1 MKRFL
6 LRLLGALLFASM
18 ATITTALAQI
28 KTPYPDIA
36 NVSHATPEA
45 AAYFK
50 AYFSAKSLHDPR
62 TMVPLFNKKQI
73 TYIDA
78 TLGWP
83 FYTYKSLDD
92 LFTAYMPK
100 WPRSGKSYP
109 TWIMGDTH
117 SALVGFTDTP
127 ELFGGEIRI
136 LAAIDFKDG
145 KITRWVDYWDGRSF
159 GAALA
164 AKMRTPP
171 DKFPTDFSVKV
182 TGENASAKMQE
193 TAHNLAAA
201 LAGANAARAAQM
213 LSYDAVFEDMALR
226 VRVVG
231 RAAIERYLARILA
244 KLPYGVGSS
253 VRHVVGSD
261 LGGGYEWVTSG
272 DVKRGITAIEL
283 DKDGKI
289 VRLTATWDN
298 AMMSETN
305 LKDLVLLSIEQ

>member
-1 MKRFL
+1 MRRFL
-6 LRLLGALLFASM
+6 PGVVGALGFATVA
-18 ATITTALAQI
+18 ATSPAAETT
-28 KTPYPDIA
+28 TPYPDIA
-36 NVSHATPEA
+36 DVSHATPEA

-50 AYFSAKSLHDPR
+50 AYFSAKSRHDPK
-62 TMVPLFNKKQI
+62 TMVPLFNKDQV

-100 WPRSGKSYP
+100 WPPAGKSYP
-109 TWIMGDTH
+109 TLIMGDTH

-145 KITRWVDYWDGRSF
+145 KIARWVDYWDGRSF

-171 DKFPTDFSVKV
+171 DKFPTDFSVNV

-193 TAHNLAAA
+193 AARNLAAA
-201 LAGANAARAAQM
+201 FAGANATRAAAM
-213 LSYDAVFEDMALR
+213 FGYDAVFEDMALR

-231 RAAIERYLARILA
+231 RAAIERYLGRALA
-244 KLPYGVGSS
+244 QLPYGVGSS
-253 VRHVVGSD
+253 VRHIVGSD
-261 LGGGYEWVTSG
+261 QGGAYEWIAPG

-289 VRLTATWDN
+289 ASLRATWDN
-298 AMMSETN
+298 AMMSDTS
-305 LKDLVLLSIEQ
+305 LKNLVLLSIEQ